1 VTWAAG
7 PVTVRVPATSAN
19 LGPGFDSF
27 GLALTLH
34 DHVAARA
41 LPAGLE
47 IRVDGAGADTA
58 DAGEQHLIIRSMR
71 AAFDVIGAQP
81 GGIALHCRNEMPHGF
96 GLGSSAAAIVAG
108 LMAARALAGPDG
120 LAALP
125 DAAVLRLAT
134 ELEGHPD
141 NVAACLLG
149 GLTIAWQAGDG
160 ARAVRLDPLPGLT
173 PVVCV
178 PASPLSTA
186 AARQALPDRVP
197 HGEAAANSARA
208 GLLVAALT
216 SRPDLLLPGTEDFLH
231 ERYRAGSM
239 PGTAGLIATL
249 RAAGIAAAVSGAGP
263 SALALPADPAQVTA
277 VTTIAGEADSYWRVL
292 PLRIDPDGARLLPAG
307 PAARGTSDRGW

>member
-1 VTWAAG
+1 VSWAAL

-47 IRVDGAGADTA
+47 IRVDGVGADTA

-149 GLTIAWQAGDG
+149 GLTIGWQADDG
-160 ARAVRLDPLPGLT
+160 ARAVRLEPLPGLT

-178 PASPLSTA
+178 PTAPLATA

-197 HGEAAANSARA
+197 HADAAANSARA
-208 GLLVAALT
+208 ALLVAALT

-231 ERYRAGSM
+231 QRYRADSM

-263 SALALPADPAQVTA
+263 SVLALPASPAEVARVTEVA
-277 VTTIAGEADSYWRVL
+277 AETGRDWQVL
-292 PLRIDPDGARLLPAG
+292 PLRVDSEGARLDPA
-307 PAARGTSDRGW
+307 